1 MAAASD
7 REQEGQPLG
16 RGRAQLEVLNGP
28 VEQCCRCVGLPYA
41 SGDLRGARASV
52 RPASMSLDQARMSLR
67 GCWGQGQGG

>member
-1 MAAASD
+1 M
-7 REQEGQPLG
+7 
-16 RGRAQLEVLNGP
+16 LNGP

-67 GCWGQGQGG
+67 GRRGKG